1 MSMIRQIFA
10 AASSARLASPVSTA
24 AFKTQISHQPTWRH
38 LNSTSV
44 SCNPRLFTT
53 ASPVRFTT
61 SAILN
66 YSSPFR
72 LSTDKQATPFHY
84 PGDDP
89 YSQYPPKR
97 QWPPDMSKLSPK
109 HQFRLERKYRRRA
122 ALKYA
127 RPKFIKMVTLAQW
140 IIIGFVAVYAI
151 LFMNWDT
158 KGTPFD
164 GIRESFFSGIQAIF
178 TSPLLAV
185 RGRTPTRRTEWLIKD
200 MEDIFLCVWPT
211 PRILLYNTISSH
223 NSTSLSQFCSQL

>member
-1 MSMIRQIFA
+1 MLRQIFA
-10 AASSARLASPVSTA
+10 AAPSARLASPISTA
-24 AFKTQISHQPTWRH
+24 AFKTQISHQPTWR
-38 LNSTSV
+38 LLVRYNIQYCSRSASTKKANPCATQNPTSV
-44 SCNPRLFTT
+44 SCTPRLFTT
-53 ASPVRFTT
+53 TSPARFTT

-72 LSTDKQATPFHY
+72 LSTDKHATPYEY

-140 IIIGFVAVYAI
+140 IIIGCMLSEKVELEY
-151 LFMNWDT
+151 
-158 KGTPFD
+158 
-164 GIRESFFSGIQAIF
+164 SG
-178 TSPLLAV
+178 
-185 RGRTPTRRTEWLIKD
+185 
-200 MEDIFLCVWPT
+200 
-211 PRILLYNTISSH
+211 H
-223 NSTSLSQFCSQL
+223 